1 MTVPISADQ
10 LIDIIYRDVF
20 KAAVDDC
27 ESVLERPPG
36 RNPGQAALDA
46 SSWYAGLSSGDR
58 EMLHSA
64 IQKAADFAVFGML
77 CLLDNVRPI
86 AEGFS
91 QELRLS
97 VEASGERFDFDQN
110 DPLHTIF
117 RARVVAESEAANELS
132 FRTAGRYEDTPF
144 PPEQGRPT
152 QANAAVRSSVGKV
165 VYGGVVRVAT
175 AMSR

>member
-36 RNPGQAALDA
+36 RNPGQAALDV

-97 VEASGERFDFDQN
+97 VETSGERFDFDQN

-117 RARVVAESEAANELS
+117 RARVVAESEAADELS
-132 FRTAGRYEDTPF
+132 FRTMREHFGRFE
-144 PPEQGRPT
+144 R
-152 QANAAVRSSVGKV
+152 VGTD
-165 VYGGVVRVAT
+165 VRVPCGPDENDCAG
-175 AMSR
+175 MLDNLGIEHS